1 MSGPGAGAPLEL
13 VVYGR
18 RDCDLCDEM
27 VEAVLAMAGDRV
39 RLRRVEIDDDPE
51 LVRRYSADVPVL
63 CRGEE
68 VVCMHF
74 LDEARLAGLLDA
86 TD

>member
-1 MSGPGAGAPLEL
+1 MTGSAAPLEL

-27 VEAVLAMAGDRV
+27 VEAVLALAGERV
-39 RLRRVEIDDDPE
+39 RLSRVEIDDDPE

-63 CRGEE
+63 CMGEE
-68 VVCMHF
+68 VVCRHF
-74 LDEARLAGLLDA
+74 LDADRLGRLIDA
-86 TD
+86 SA